1 METDQQKKKESLR
14 SNFVQSQISKE
25 ASDPSDPVTGFNTME
40 GNASNANMSG
50 NDSRG
55 KVGRALSSS
64 KGNQVQR
71 GGLEVTINIFTK
83 FNFQTHNKVTRGPC
97 RHICLKGGS
106 CRCKARYIFSFSIS
120 DEDHQYL

>member
-25 ASDPSDPVTGFNTME
+25 ASDLGDPVASFNTME
-40 GNASNANMSG
+40 GNASNANMSA
-50 NDSRG
+50 NDSKG

-71 GGLEVTINIFTK
+71 GGLEVTIHIATK
-83 FNFQTHNKVTRGPC
+83 FSFQTYNKVTRGPC

-106 CRCKARYIFSFSIS
+106 CRCKARRFF
-120 DEDHQYL
+120 